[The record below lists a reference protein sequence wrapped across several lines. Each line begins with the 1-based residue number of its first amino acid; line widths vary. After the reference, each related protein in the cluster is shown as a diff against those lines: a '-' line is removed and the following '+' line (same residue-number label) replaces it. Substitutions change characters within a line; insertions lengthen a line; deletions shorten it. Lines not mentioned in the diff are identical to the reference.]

1 MRAQEQGSE
10 GYVEPPQ
17 KSLPDDAHALGT
29 VHVYPR
35 GQHGE
40 HAHALEEVTAT
51 PALDS
56 AHVAPDA
63 ARHFGWREETPMAVA
78 MDAETAGWTRRYDDP
93 HVVRRREDLA
103 ANAGIPNLPV
113 IDGNK
118 VKAGDEAE
126 IARAVEQYE
135 RDGVSCA

>member
-1 MRAQEQGSE
+1 
-10 GYVEPPQ
+10 
-17 KSLPDDAHALGT
+17 
-29 VHVYPR
+29 
-35 GQHGE
+35 
-40 HAHALEEVTAT
+40 
-51 PALDS
+51 
-56 AHVAPDA
+56 
-63 ARHFGWREETPMAVA
+63 MAVA